1 MHMNKEDDAY
11 IERYTCPECHAG
23 VMEQAFITYFTW
35 LGTELITV
43 PDFPAWICDVCG
55 RRDYDPQAVSWL
67 NTLLNS
73 GMGSSSHPK
82 RPKPISPDRPPAQ
95 P

>member
-1 MHMNKEDDAY
+1 MTENDEAEY

-35 LGTELITV
+35 LGSELITV
-43 PDFPAWICDVCG
+43 PDFPAWVCDVCG
-55 RRDYDPQAVSWL
+55 LREYDPQAVSWL
-67 NTLLNS
+67 NTLLSS
-73 GMGSSSHPK
+73 GVTSRPK
-82 RPKPISPDRPPAQ
+82 RPRPISPDRPPAQ